1 MLFKVLKMLS
11 LVCYLTKFSHTQ
23 IQSGYLFIATQIRS
37 NITTESWEHLTL
49 FSEAGM
55 ILLISTSLQVFPIL
69 QVSAQLCAWFMKTS
83 RGDLTHTILLSLLNT
98 H

>member
-1 MLFKVLKMLS
+1 MVL
-11 LVCYLTKFSHTQ
+11 YLIKFSHTQ
-23 IQSGYLFIATQIRS
+23 IQSGYLFIVTRICS
-37 NITTESWEHLTL
+37 NINTESWEHLTL

-55 ILLISTSLQVFPIL
+55 TLLNSASHQVFPIL

-83 RGDLTHTILLSLLNT
+83 QGDLAHTILLSLLNT